1 MDRHLSL
8 QNSDEFLWGEHLVL
22 WFISSVKLGVETPR
36 EQTLHGS
43 GGPRVY
49 EQLQNSLQQHSAQ
62 TMSTRATNTSTLRR
76 GRAQHSTRK
85 LSNDLAPG
93 FSPTAPAQLQAWVDL
108 AANLASQQ
116 SRFSSNRDSC
126 TYHCIY

>member
-1 MDRHLSL
+1 MDRHLNL
-8 QNSDEFLWGEHLVL
+8 QNSDEFLWDEHLVL
-22 WFISSVKLGVETPR
+22 WFISPVKLGAETPR

-43 GGPRVY
+43 EGPRVH
-49 EQLQNSLQQHSAQ
+49 EQLQSSLRQDSAQ
-62 TMSTRATNTSTLRR
+62 RMSTRATSSSTLRR

-85 LSNDLAPG
+85 LSNPLAPG
-93 FSPTAPAQLQAWVDL
+93 SGPAAPAQLQAQVDL